1 MIGNGSPPISPFRPT
16 PRPMKYPNFGDYGPG
31 MSNQTWRPNL
41 TPMMRPLSLQM
52 PGEGTETLS
61 PNTPVQAPPP
71 NDDLQNKHPGLYAR
85 LAKNQIVEDL
95 TPNLVGVS
103 KTLDQVARQRPVKDS
118 QLAELDDNVKRFGSF
133 AIATLATL
141 GLKQK
146 ILGVGEYVGFMSWF
160 GAMAATPAVINNM
173 VRLKTGVNLGQ
184 KYDSTYGER
193 LNIFK
198 DPNYLP
204 LHILPPETMDK
215 IAKRLNIPPGPNQRR
230 ETEEKMRQIS
240 VQTHTW
246 WMLMAGPA
254 TPVISGLV
262 ADNLQGPV
270 TRSYNWAARNVAG
283 MRARKAIDNEKFE
296 VFEARLKKAVDRL
309 VGPLPESELTS
320 WWKDFGEKITEETG
334 LRDALTRKDVLDHG
348 GAPLEEKIKQYFTN
362 HVDKGETKHQLQKFL
377 SSDRIDH
384 ALSYLDRQFEAKKN
398 LNEEE
403 IRKTEYKGK
412 LGDLRK
418 KTQEFLKSF
427 ETNLQE
433 KIQTAEKANNTA
445 QVAEMKKR
453 LELVQRQRKE
463 TDRAILNAGNT
474 VSHYRGLLKETQKTF
489 DKKFT
494 KGTISKADETA
505 LEKIRENI
513 RSKLDN
519 RNLSDLLYQRNN
531 GKSQQVK
538 EIAGKAS
545 VEIEK
550 ALKEGQH
557 QVAYVLLGANPKNH
571 LMKVL
576 RDVKAHSM
584 WRNRVV
590 YGFGGAMLAASAI
603 YTTFMVGRD
612 FKSAN
617 KTQGGTGV

>member
-1 MIGNGSPPISPFRPT
+1 MIGNGSSPISPFRPI
-16 PRPMKYPNFGDYGPG
+16 PRPVKDPRFGNYGQS
-31 MSNQTWRPNL
+31 MASYNWRPNL
-41 TPMMRPLSLQM
+41 TPMMRPTSLQT
-52 PGEGTETLS
+52 PGEATETLS
-61 PNTPVQAPPP
+61 PNTPVQAPPQ
-71 NDDLQNKHPGLYAR
+71 NDDLQTKHPNLYAR

-95 TPNLVGVS
+95 TPNLVSVS

-160 GAMAATPAVINNM
+160 GAMAATPSVINNM
-173 VRLKTGVNLGQ
+173 VRMKTGVNLGQ

-204 LHILPPETMDK
+204 LHILPPDTMNK
-215 IAKRLNIPPGPNQRR
+215 IAKRLNIPPGPNQQR

-270 TRSYNWAARNVAG
+270 TRGYNYITRNVDG
-283 MRARKAIDNEKFE
+283 MRARKAIDSDKFE
-296 VFEARLKKAVDRL
+296 VFEARLKKAMDRL

-334 LRDALTRKDVLDHG
+334 LRDALTRKDVLDQG

-362 HVDKGETKHQLQKFL
+362 HIDDGETKHKLQNTPKL
-377 SSDRIDH
+377 ARIKH
-384 ALSYLDRQFEAKKN
+384 ALSYLERQFDAKKT
-398 LNEEE
+398 L
-403 IRKTEYKGK
+403 TEDDIQQTKYKGK
-412 LGDLRK
+412 LADLRK
-418 KTQEFLKSF
+418 KTQDFLKSF
-427 ETNLQE
+427 ETNFEE
-433 KIQTAEKANNTA
+433 KLKAAKKANNTA
-445 QVAEMKKR
+445 QIVEMKKR
-453 LELVQRQRKE
+453 LELVHRQMKE
-463 TDRAILNAGNT
+463 TDHAILNAGNT
-474 VSHYRGLLKETQKTF
+474 VSHYRSLLTETQKTF
-489 DKKFT
+489 DKRFT
-494 KGTISKADETA
+494 KDKIAKADETA

-513 RSKLDN
+513 RTKLDN

-538 EIAGKAS
+538 EIAGVAP

-550 ALKEGQH
+550 ALKEGQN

-584 WRNRVV
+584 WRNRVI

-603 YTTFMVGRD
+603 YTTLFVGRD
-612 FKSAN
+612 FKPAN
-617 KTQGGTGV
+617 KTPGGA